1 MEIKIR
7 HLTTRCP
14 YVKGYLGIP
23 IIDYIS
29 LKVSLKVH
37 ECSYDKKIKYVTKRC
52 PIIPVTGNLI

>member
-37 ECSYDKKIKYVTKRC
+37 ECSYDKK
-52 PIIPVTGNLI
+52 N